1 MSKLMY
7 LVAAFTLFAPAA
19 HAALSQAA
27 LIVA

>member
-1 MSKLMY
+1 MTKFISI
-7 LVAAFTLFAPAA
+7 VAAIALIAPAA

>member
-7 LVAAFTLFAPAA
+7 LVAALTLLAPAA
-19 HAALSQAA
+19 HAALFQAA